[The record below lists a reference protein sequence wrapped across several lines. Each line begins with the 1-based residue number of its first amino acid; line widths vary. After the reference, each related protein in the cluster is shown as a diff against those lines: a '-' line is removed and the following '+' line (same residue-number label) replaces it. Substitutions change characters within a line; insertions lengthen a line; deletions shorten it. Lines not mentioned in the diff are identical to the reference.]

1 MKKILVVVLLLFLAG
16 CATSSTKY
24 SNTFIKPSKALNE
37 MKVLYLNHSFFD
49 PSTKTPANLSDIAY
63 ADLPELL
70 RERVL
75 KVFALNKIASEYA
88 TLKKQDFGQE
98 RQVQAIQWS
107 STGNATSA
115 LLVIE
120 VTDIYSIIGS
130 RTPRTYFVTT
140 SANLFGSD
148 KVSRIWTGQFENRF
162 MQPPIGHVGFDNE
175 SADRLLKIILEQM
188 MKDGIVELEGG
199 KVVLPKQEKM

>member
-1 MKKILVVVLLLFLAG
+1 MKKMLVAALLLFLAG
-16 CATSSTKY
+16 CSTSSTKY
-24 SNTFIKPSKALNE
+24 SNTFIKPSKAISE

-49 PSTKTPANLSDIAY
+49 PSSRMPANLSDIAY

-70 RERVL
+70 RERVS

-88 TLKKQDFGQE
+88 TLTKQDFGQE
-98 RQVQAIQWS
+98 KQIQALPWS
-107 STGNATSA
+107 SSDNATSA

-120 VTDIYSIIGS
+120 VTNIYSVIGS

-140 SANLFGSD
+140 SANLFGPN
-148 KVSRIWTGQFENRF
+148 KISRIWTGQFENRF
-162 MQPPIGHVGFDNE
+162 MQPPIGHTGFDNE
-175 SADRLLKIILEQM
+175 STDRLLKMVLEQM
-188 MKDGIVELEGG
+188 DKDGVVELKDG